1 MTERERLLE
10 KIRKVQ
16 ALANRGADGEK
27 QSAAALLDRLM
38 TQYGIDEAEIAEE
51 RLEKCFFRYKTPYER
66 KLLVQVIYTVT
77 GKIPF
82 KCVGSYSGRARKQV
96 GIDCTAAERLEIE
109 FSYEFYKAALEE
121 EMERFYVRCRRA
133 VRGSGWCY
141 QSGPALLS
149 RPGHRAI
156 GHRGRYRAC
165 GRVYFRVCTEPVVRA
180 GRLGLQQSAGKRAG
194 SNLPGF
200 RPAVVIHYAARYLG
214 GGHNALF
221 DLGV

>member
-27 QSAAALLDRLM
+27 KSAAALLDKLM
-38 TQYGIDEAEIAEE
+38 KQYGIDEAEIAEE

-66 KLLVQVIYTVT
+66 KLLVQVICTVT

-82 KCVGSYSGRARKQV
+82 KCVGSYSG

-121 EMERFYVRCRRA
+121 EMERFYSAFLMKNDIFPPASKKAEEIPAAEISRSEALKLQALMAGMGDHTRRPGL
-133 VRGSGWCY
+133 GSG
-141 QSGPALLS
+141 
-149 RPGHRAI
+149 
-156 GHRGRYRAC
+156 
-165 GRVYFRVCTEPVVRA
+165 VEP
-180 GRLGLQQSAGKRAG
+180 
-194 SNLPGF
+194 
-200 RPAVVIHYAARYLG
+200 
-214 GGHNALF
+214 
-221 DLGV
+221 

>member
-27 QSAAALLDRLM
+27 QSAAALLDKLM
-38 TQYGIDEAEIAEE
+38 KQYGIDEAEIAEE

-96 GIDCTAAERLEIE
+96 GIDCTA
-109 FSYEFYKAALEE
+109 KAALEE
-121 EMERFYVRCRRA
+121 EMERFYSAFLMKNDIFPPDSKKAEEIPAAEISQSEAFKLQALMAGMGDHTRRP
-133 VRGSGWCY
+133 VLGSG
-141 QSGPALLS
+141 
-149 RPGHRAI
+149 
-156 GHRGRYRAC
+156 
-165 GRVYFRVCTEPVVRA
+165 VEP
-180 GRLGLQQSAGKRAG
+180 
-194 SNLPGF
+194 
-200 RPAVVIHYAARYLG
+200 
-214 GGHNALF
+214 
-221 DLGV
+221 

>member
-27 QSAAALLDRLM
+27 QSAAALLDKLM
-38 TQYGIDEAEIAEE
+38 KQYGIDEAEIAEE

-109 FSYEFYKAALEE
+109 FSYEFYKAVLEE
-121 EMERFYVRCRRA
+121 EMERFYSAFLMKNDIFPPDSKKAEEIPAAEISQSEAFKLQALMAGMGDHTRRP
-133 VRGSGWCY
+133 VLGSG
-141 QSGPALLS
+141 
-149 RPGHRAI
+149 
-156 GHRGRYRAC
+156 
-165 GRVYFRVCTEPVVRA
+165 VEP
-180 GRLGLQQSAGKRAG
+180 
-194 SNLPGF
+194 
-200 RPAVVIHYAARYLG
+200 
-214 GGHNALF
+214 
-221 DLGV
+221 

>member
-27 QSAAALLDRLM
+27 KSAAALLDKLM
-38 TQYGIDEAEIAEE
+38 KQYGIDEAEIAEE

-121 EMERFYVRCRRA
+121 EMERFCSAFLMKNDIFPPASKKAEEIPAEEISRSEALKLQALMAGMGDHTRRP
-133 VRGSGWCY
+133 VLGSGV
-141 QSGPALLS
+141 GP
-149 RPGHRAI
+149 
-156 GHRGRYRAC
+156 
-165 GRVYFRVCTEPVVRA
+165 
-180 GRLGLQQSAGKRAG
+180 
-194 SNLPGF
+194 
-200 RPAVVIHYAARYLG
+200 
-214 GGHNALF
+214 
-221 DLGV
+221 

>member
-1 MTERERLLE
+1 MTERERLLK

-121 EMERFYVRCRRA
+121 EMERFYSA
-133 VRGSGWCY
+133 FLMKNDIFP
-141 QSGPALLS
+141 PAS
-149 RPGHRAI
+149 KKAEEI
-156 GHRGRYRAC
+156 
-165 GRVYFRVCTEPVVRA
+165 
-180 GRLGLQQSAGKRAG
+180 
-194 SNLPGF
+194 
-200 RPAVVIHYAARYLG
+200 PAAEV
-214 GGHNALF
+214 
-221 DLGV
+221 DE

>member
-66 KLLVQVIYTVT
+66 KLLVQV
-77 GKIPF
+77 KIPF

-121 EMERFYVRCRRA
+121 EMERFYSAFLMKNDIFPPASKEAEEIPAAEISRSEALKLQALMAGMGDHTRRP
-133 VRGSGWCY
+133 VLGSGV
-141 QSGPALLS
+141 GP
-149 RPGHRAI
+149 
-156 GHRGRYRAC
+156 
-165 GRVYFRVCTEPVVRA
+165 
-180 GRLGLQQSAGKRAG
+180 
-194 SNLPGF
+194 
-200 RPAVVIHYAARYLG
+200 
-214 GGHNALF
+214 
-221 DLGV
+221 

>member
-77 GKIPF
+77 GKILF

-121 EMERFYVRCRRA
+121 EMERFYSAFLMKNDIFPPASKKAEEIPAAEISRSEALKLQALMAGMGDHTRRP
-133 VRGSGWCY
+133 VLGSGV
-141 QSGPALLS
+141 GP
-149 RPGHRAI
+149 
-156 GHRGRYRAC
+156 
-165 GRVYFRVCTEPVVRA
+165 
-180 GRLGLQQSAGKRAG
+180 
-194 SNLPGF
+194 
-200 RPAVVIHYAARYLG
+200 
-214 GGHNALF
+214 
-221 DLGV
+221 

>member
-51 RLEKCFFRYKTPYER
+51 HLEKCFFRYKTPYER

-82 KCVGSYSGRARKQV
+82 KCVGSDSGRARKQV

-121 EMERFYVRCRRA
+121 EMERFYSAFLMKNDIFPPASKKAEEIPAAEISRSEALKLQALMAGMGDHTRRP
-133 VRGSGWCY
+133 VLGSG
-141 QSGPALLS
+141 
-149 RPGHRAI
+149 
-156 GHRGRYRAC
+156 
-165 GRVYFRVCTEPVVRA
+165 VEP
-180 GRLGLQQSAGKRAG
+180 
-194 SNLPGF
+194 
-200 RPAVVIHYAARYLG
+200 
-214 GGHNALF
+214 
-221 DLGV
+221 

>member
-27 QSAAALLDRLM
+27 QSAAALLDKLM
-38 TQYGIDEAEIAEE
+38 KQYGIDEAEIAEE

-121 EMERFYVRCRRA
+121 EKAEEIPAAEISRSEALKLQALMAGMGDHTRRP
-133 VRGSGWCY
+133 VLGSG
-141 QSGPALLS
+141 
-149 RPGHRAI
+149 
-156 GHRGRYRAC
+156 
-165 GRVYFRVCTEPVVRA
+165 VEP
-180 GRLGLQQSAGKRAG
+180 
-194 SNLPGF
+194 
-200 RPAVVIHYAARYLG
+200 
-214 GGHNALF
+214 
-221 DLGV
+221 

>member
-27 QSAAALLDRLM
+27 QSAAALLDKLM

-121 EMERFYVRCRRA
+121 EMERFYSAFLMKNDIFPPASKKAEEIPAAEISRSEALKLQALMAGMGDHTRRLQCWTVA
-133 VRGSGWCY
+133 KWALRICGW
-141 QSGPALLS
+141 AENVLL
-149 RPGHRAI
+149 G
-156 GHRGRYRAC
+156 
-165 GRVYFRVCTEPVVRA
+165 
-180 GRLGLQQSAGKRAG
+180 
-194 SNLPGF
+194 
-200 RPAVVIHYAARYLG
+200 VVILWVAFLLG
-214 GGHNALF
+214 AVLTGTVIVFGYP
-221 DLGV
+221 V

>member
-27 QSAAALLDRLM
+27 QSAAALLDKLM
-38 TQYGIDEAEIAEE
+38 KQYGIDEAEIAEE

-82 KCVGSYSGRARKQV
+82 KCVGPYSGRARKQV

-121 EMERFYVRCRRA
+121 EMERFYSRKSAEAKHLNFKRLWRA
-133 VRGSGWCY
+133 WATTRA
-141 QSGPALLS
+141 AL
-149 RPGHRAI
+149 
-156 GHRGRYRAC
+156 C
-165 GRVYFRVCTEPVVRA
+165 WEA
-180 GRLGLQQSAGKRAG
+180 GRNRDRQPTR
-194 SNLPGF
+194 
-200 RPAVVIHYAARYLG
+200 RPAVSKQSQQRTG
-214 GGHNALF
+214 PLF
-221 DLGV
+221 RECHKSRLRPLF

>member
-96 GIDCTAAERLEIE
+96 GIDCTAADIEQWRVRFNGAVLFLDYVHHER
-109 FSYEFYKAALEE
+109 
-121 EMERFYVRCRRA
+121 
-133 VRGSGWCY
+133 SGT
-141 QSGPALLS
+141 P
-149 RPGHRAI
+149 
-156 GHRGRYRAC
+156 
-165 GRVYFRVCTEPVVRA
+165 
-180 GRLGLQQSAGKRAG
+180 
-194 SNLPGF
+194 
-200 RPAVVIHYAARYLG
+200 
-214 GGHNALF
+214 
-221 DLGV
+221 

>member
-27 QSAAALLDRLM
+27 KSAAALLDKLM
-38 TQYGIDEAEIAEE
+38 KQYGIDEAEIAEE

-121 EMERFYVRCRRA
+121 EMERFYSAFLMAWATTRA
-133 VRGSGWCY
+133 APYWEAGWDRDR
-141 QSGPALLS
+141 QPT
-149 RPGHRAI
+149 R
-156 GHRGRYRAC
+156 
-165 GRVYFRVCTEPVVRA
+165 
-180 GRLGLQQSAGKRAG
+180 
-194 SNLPGF
+194 
-200 RPAVVIHYAARYLG
+200 RPAVSKQSQQRTG
-214 GGHNALF
+214 PLF
-221 DLGV
+221 RECNKSRLRPLF

>member
-27 QSAAALLDRLM
+27 QSAALLDRLM

-121 EMERFYVRCRRA
+121 EMERFYSAFLMKNDIFPPDSKKAEEIPAAEISQSEAFKLQALMAGMGDHTRRP
-133 VRGSGWCY
+133 VLGSG
-141 QSGPALLS
+141 
-149 RPGHRAI
+149 
-156 GHRGRYRAC
+156 
-165 GRVYFRVCTEPVVRA
+165 VEPW
-180 GRLGLQQSAGKRAG
+180 
-194 SNLPGF
+194 
-200 RPAVVIHYAARYLG
+200 
-214 GGHNALF
+214 
-221 DLGV
+221 

>member
-27 QSAAALLDRLM
+27 QSAAALLDKLM
-38 TQYGIDEAEIAEE
+38 KQYGIDEAEIAEE

-96 GIDCTAAERLEIE
+96 GIILAVSEVGLECQLRPDAEIYSPYFITFAADLYGAGLEIN
-109 FSYEFYKAALEE
+109 
-121 EMERFYVRCRRA
+121 
-133 VRGSGWCY
+133 GT
-141 QSGPALLS
+141 
-149 RPGHRAI
+149 
-156 GHRGRYRAC
+156 C
-165 GRVYFRVCTEPVVRA
+165 GDVDK
-180 GRLGLQQSAGKRAG
+180 L
-194 SNLPGF
+194 
-200 RPAVVIHYAARYLG
+200 
-214 GGHNALF
+214 
-221 DLGV
+221 

>member
-27 QSAAALLDRLM
+27 QSAAALLDKLM
-38 TQYGIDEAEIAEE
+38 KQYGIDEAEIVEE
-51 RLEKCFFRYKTPYER
+51 RLEKCFFRYKTP
-66 KLLVQVIYTVT
+66 T

-121 EMERFYVRCRRA
+121 EMERFYSAFLMKNDIFPPDSKKAEEIPAAEISQSEAFKLQALMAGMGDHTRRP
-133 VRGSGWCY
+133 VLGSGV
-141 QSGPALLS
+141 GP
-149 RPGHRAI
+149 
-156 GHRGRYRAC
+156 
-165 GRVYFRVCTEPVVRA
+165 
-180 GRLGLQQSAGKRAG
+180 
-194 SNLPGF
+194 
-200 RPAVVIHYAARYLG
+200 
-214 GGHNALF
+214 
-221 DLGV
+221 

>member
-27 QSAAALLDRLM
+27 QSAAALLDKLM
-38 TQYGIDEAEIAEE
+38 KQYGIDEAEIAEE

-109 FSYEFYKAALEE
+109 FSYEFYKAALEKAE
-121 EMERFYVRCRRA
+121 EIPAAEISQSEAFKLQALMAGMGDHTRRP
-133 VRGSGWCY
+133 VLGSG
-141 QSGPALLS
+141 
-149 RPGHRAI
+149 
-156 GHRGRYRAC
+156 
-165 GRVYFRVCTEPVVRA
+165 VEP
-180 GRLGLQQSAGKRAG
+180 
-194 SNLPGF
+194 
-200 RPAVVIHYAARYLG
+200 
-214 GGHNALF
+214 
-221 DLGV
+221 

>member
-27 QSAAALLDRLM
+27 KSAAALLDKLM
-38 TQYGIDEAEIAEE
+38 KQYGIDEAEIAEE

-66 KLLVQVIYTVT
+66 KLLVQAIYTVT

-121 EMERFYVRCRRA
+121 EMERFYSAFLMKNDIFPPVSKKAEEIPAAEISRSEALKLQALMAGWATTRA
-133 VRGSGWCY
+133 ALCWEAGWNRDR
-141 QSGPALLS
+141 QPT
-149 RPGHRAI
+149 R
-156 GHRGRYRAC
+156 
-165 GRVYFRVCTEPVVRA
+165 
-180 GRLGLQQSAGKRAG
+180 
-194 SNLPGF
+194 
-200 RPAVVIHYAARYLG
+200 RPAVSKQGQQRAG
-214 GGHNALF
+214 PLF
-221 DLGV
+221 RECNKSRLRPLF